1 MPAMPATPATPATHA
16 TLATH
21 ATPAIAARGVAKV
34 YPNGVAALCGLDL
47 EMEEG
52 ELFCLIGPNGAG
64 KTTLMRILGTQL
76 APSAGQISIFGW
88 DLATELRRVRG
99 AIAVVPQG
107 CRPDPY
113 LRVWEHVYYYLVAR
127 GAARRAARAHTEEAL
142 AGLGLTAKRDALV
155 GSLSGGM
162 SRRVLLA
169 MALASRSR
177 LLLLDE
183 PTVGLDLLARRETW
197 KLLAALKNESKT
209 ILVTTHSME
218 EAEALADRVGIVDR
232 GRMVALGTA
241 GELRRQAPGRQ
252 KVVIA
257 ENAVPLGLLE
267 GLGRVEFYAGKWAV
281 FVDHEADLRHL
292 LDLMVERRV
301 EAAVLDS
308 TLEDVFVHLVGGG
321 QRIGL
326 GELH

>member
-1 MPAMPATPATPATHA
+1 MR
-16 TLATH
+16 
-21 ATPAIAARGVAKV
+21 AILARGIAKT
-34 YPNGVAALCGLDL
+34 YANGVEALCGLDL
-47 EMEEG
+47 EVEEG

-76 APSAGQISIFGW
+76 AATAGKISVFGW
-88 DLATELRRVRG
+88 DMASAVRRVRG
-99 AIAVVPQG
+99 VIAAVPQG

-113 LRVWEHVYYYLVAR
+113 LRVWEHVYYYLLAR
-127 GAARRAARAHTEEAL
+127 DGSRAAARAATEEVLASLGL
-142 AGLGLTAKRDALV
+142 AGKRDELV

-197 KLLAALKNESKT
+197 KLLARLKNESRT
-209 ILVTTHSME
+209 ILLTTHSME
-218 EAEALADRVGIVDR
+218 EAEALADHVGIVDR
-232 GRMVALGTA
+232 GRLVALGTA

-267 GLGRVEFYAGKWAV
+267 ALGRVEFYAGKWAV
-281 FVDHEADLRHL
+281 FVDHETDLRHL

-301 EAAVLDS
+301 EAAVLES

-321 QRIGL
+321 ERIGL
-326 GELH
+326 GELN